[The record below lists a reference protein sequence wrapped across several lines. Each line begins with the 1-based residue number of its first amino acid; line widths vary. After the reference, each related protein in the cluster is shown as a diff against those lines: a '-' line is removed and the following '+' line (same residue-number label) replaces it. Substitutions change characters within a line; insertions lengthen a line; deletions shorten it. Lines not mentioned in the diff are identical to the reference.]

1 MLRFSRLVWIS
12 LIAMVVLAACS
23 PRTHRGSPN
32 QSPSGSHFCAC
43 RNFCARSHR
52 CASRNYRARRDC
64 CAIWLRQA
72 TAHWLYPHRRPALTS
87 RLAEADRRFAAV
99 ARRCEK
105 KLAASSSRTAR
116 CTCRR

>member
-23 PRTHRGSPN
+23 PRTPPRLP
-32 QSPSGSHFCAC
+32 QPSPSGSHFCAC

-64 CAIWLRQA
+64 CAIWAPQA
-72 TAHWLYPHRRPALTS
+72 TAHWLYRI
-87 RLAEADRRFAAV
+87 ADRRSQV
-99 ARRCEK
+99 ASQKQTEGLQLWLDDVK
-105 KLAASSSRTAR
+105 KACGIKLKTAR